1 MLRPGASETTLS
13 GRLSQHRAGGLSP
26 ELETYG
32 AYRDPARNQTGQQG
46 VDGYVTKAPQE
57 PSSCLTNAQIGL
69 SCANAPATAV
79 SCSCLVPSWSR
90 SLYCCGTSSVAA
102 QWVRLTKV
110 SPKPMSPSKRLLQ
123 PLLLLLQPLRLL
135 LLRPRLLLLR
145 PRLLLLRPRPLLL
158 RQRPLLR
165 QLQQKTRNARAISF
179 SFQFGGCFAAPAFCT
194 SEGMSRRQPEGRTCQ
209 TTKRRTVRCLS

>member
-110 SPKPMSPSKRLLQ
+110 SPRPMLPSKRLLQ

-145 PRLLLLRPRPLLL
+145 
-158 RQRPLLR
+158 QRPLPR

-194 SEGMSRRQPEGRTCQ
+194 SEGMSRRQPEVRPCQ
-209 TTKRRTVRCLS
+209 TIKRRTVRCLS

>member
-46 VDGYVTKAPQE
+46 VEGYVTTAPQE
-57 PSSCLTNAQIGL
+57 PSSCLTNAQIRL

-110 SPKPMSPSKRLLQ
+110 SPRPMLPSKRLLQ

-135 LLRPRLLLLR
+135 LLRPR
-145 PRLLLLRPRPLLL
+145 PLLF
-158 RQRPLLR
+158 RQRPLPR

-194 SEGMSRRQPEGRTCQ
+194 SEGMSRRQPEVRPCQ
-209 TTKRRTVRCLS
+209 TIKRRTVRCLS

>member
-123 PLLLLLQPLRLL
+123 PLRLLLQPLRLL
-135 LLRPRLLLLR
+135 LLRPR
-145 PRLLLLRPRPLLL
+145 PLLF
-158 RQRPLLR
+158 RQRPLPR

>member
-90 SLYCCGTSSVAA
+90 SPYCFGTSSVAA

-123 PLLLLLQPLRLL
+123 PLRLLLQPLRLL
-135 LLRPRLLLLR
+135 LQPLRH
-145 PRLLLLRPRPLLL
+145 LLLRPRPLLF
-158 RQRPLLR
+158 RQRPLPR

-209 TTKRRTVRCLS
+209 TIKRRTVRCLS